1 MVELGHILQKFPK
14 FLAKKIFLVWYMI
27 LISISTHSSF
37 AKKTPFVEL
46 VGTTFKNQLAH

>member
-1 MVELGHILQKFPK
+1 MVELGHILQEFPI
-14 FLAKKIFLVWYMI
+14 FLANKIFLVWYMI

-37 AKKTPFVEL
+37 AKNPFVEL